1 MLFVVVDRF
10 PLSFFSVDAV
20 VFFVFF
26 VSNQRIV
33 EIHRRGRLILFRV
46 QPPLVT
52 FSLHQCGLSERAN

>member
-20 VFFVFF
+20 VFLFF